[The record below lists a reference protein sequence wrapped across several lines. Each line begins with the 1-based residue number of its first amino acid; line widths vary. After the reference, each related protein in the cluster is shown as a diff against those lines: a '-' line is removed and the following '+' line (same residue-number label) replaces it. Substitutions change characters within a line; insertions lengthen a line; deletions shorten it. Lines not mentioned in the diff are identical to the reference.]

1 MLVIFAENKY
11 EDFKKKNLK
20 PSDYCKQELKYS
32 NVKSYQFIKKYFKD
46 LDMLIFAIN
55 MYHSKSHIQKNEL
68 TLHDLLKS

>member
-32 NVKSYQFIKKYFKD
+32 NVKSYQFIK
-46 LDMLIFAIN
+46 N
-55 MYHSKSHIQKNEL
+55 
-68 TLHDLLKS
+68 TLKI